1 MQDNRRKT
9 WRIAVLAMAIAW
21 IAGAAPPNAD
31 PPKGM
36 VLIPG
41 GTFEM
46 GGQGDEARQNELPTH
61 PVRVD
66 AFYVDE
72 TEVTNAQFRAF
83 VEATGYKTI
92 AERVPT
98 IDEIMKQLPPG
109 TPPPDPSVLQA
120 GAVVFVPPA
129 QAVPLDDVGGWW
141 KWVPGASWQHPR
153 GPGSDLTGLDEYP
166 VVQVAWEDAVAYARW
181 AGKRLPTEAEWE
193 FAARGG
199 LAGKRYGWGD
209 EALSESKPQANVWEG
224 VFPCKNTAADG
235 FAGTAP
241 VRSFAPNGYGLFD
254 TAGNVWEWCS
264 DWYRA
269 DAYSQYRGEKLVVN
283 PQGPESSLDPDE
295 PFAPKRTI
303 RGGSFMCHAS
313 YCLSYRPSA
322 RRGETPDT
330 GTSNVGFRCV
340 ISADAW
346 PPKSEAKP

>member
-1 MQDNRRKT
+1 MKMVI
-9 WRIAVLAMAIAW
+9 WRLIPLVLLPAF
-21 IAGAAPPNAD
+21 AAFGEIRPNVD

-41 GTFEM
+41 GSFEM
-46 GGQGDEARQNELPTH
+46 GGQGAEARRNELPTH
-61 PVRVD
+61 QVRVD
-66 AFYVDE
+66 AFYVDL

-98 IDEIMKQLPPG
+98 MEEIMKQLPPG
-109 TPPPDPSVLQA
+109 TPPPDPAVLQA
-120 GAVVFVPPA
+120 GATVFVPPA
-129 QAVPLDDVGGWW
+129 QSVPLDDVTGWW
-141 KWVPGASWQHPR
+141 QWTPGANWQHPR
-153 GPGSDLTGLDEYP
+153 GPGSDLKGLDEHP
-166 VVQVAWEDAVAYARW
+166 VVQVAWDDALAYARW

-199 LAGKRYGWGD
+199 LAAKRYGWGD
-209 EALSESKPQANVWEG
+209 DTLSAAKPQANVWEG
-224 VFPCKNTAADG
+224 VFPSKNTAEDG

-241 VRSFAPNGYGLFD
+241 VRSFAANGYGLFD
-254 TAGNVWEWCS
+254 TAGNVWEWCA

-269 DAYSQYRGEKLVVN
+269 DAYALHEGEKLVVN
-283 PQGPESSLDPDE
+283 PQGPETSLDPDE
-295 PFAPKRTI
+295 PYAPKRSI

-330 GTSNVGFRCV
+330 GTSNLGFRCV
-340 ISADAW
+340 VSADAW
-346 PPKSEAKP
+346 PPKAEAKP